1 MSTENNSVTLQNTIS
16 NSSTVPFFRDFYQK
30 RCIAINKN
38 NKKCRVKTN
47 NNSFF
52 CCKSHEPINK
62 ELLEDGCFLCMEK
75 IEKVNDLIYFNCKHI
90 IHKTCYK
97 EWLKYSTY
105 DENICLLCR
114 NIVFEKKDN
123 IDSKKCKSSPRSVID
138 TTPIQL
144 INSTLYSNIEK

>member
-1 MSTENNSVTLQNTIS
+1 MSNENNLVPIQNVIS
-16 NSSTVPFFRDFYQK
+16 NSSTFPFFRDFCQK

-38 NKKCRVKTN
+38 NKKCRSKTN

-75 IEKVNDLIYFNCKHI
+75 IEKSNDIIYFNCKHI
-90 IHKTCYK
+90 IHKTCYN

-114 NIVFEKKDN
+114 NIVFEKKN
-123 IDSKKCKSSPRSVID
+123 IISSKKSGSLQRSIID

-144 INSTLYSNIEK
+144 INDTLYLEK